1 MSKKGTEEKSPL
13 LYVVDDNDDINQ
25 AKQKM
30 YFENGRFHGITNGAT
45 AVFTQFPNYIGT
57 CWVTTA
63 ICGLVFFMLILLLF
77 SAISPNVIRVPR
89 CVPSN
94 DMDNTTIHLVH
105 AHHLPKEWTNSELD
119 IIDKIIK
126 NYPNYN
132 IHLILIEPQRHYSRF
147 DRRKRSIPKNMVA
160 KNVTSAV
167 NSTNDSKISSTEASV
182 MKKKRSFD
190 PFGMKFD
197 PAKFL
202 DMLLRGAL
210 IGNTGPKRSKRT
222 SADTSTT
229 VSTTSTTKM
238 VSTVNELLELYPNII
253 VENITYNQVFF
264 QSPLYAYWP
273 YLNDKLKVFAV
284 RVMQLW
290 QYGGLSFDL
299 NPPVGGGYIIRNASG
314 AGSGDKDVDIFHRHL
329 LKFIISDTDNNAR
342 SKKDIV
348 VADDEA
354 LHMESKI
361 PCHAFFGEILVSLR
375 KAQQTSTVKNIIQS
389 STKLFCRHY
398 ATNKDYCNANL
409 ILQ

>member
-1 MSKKGTEEKSPL
+1 MN
-13 LYVVDDNDDINQ
+13 LYSISNSM
-25 AKQKM
+25 K
-30 YFENGRFHGITNGAT
+30 Y
-45 AVFTQFPNYIGT
+45 YIGT

-77 SAISPNVIRVPR
+77 SAITPSAIRVPR
-89 CVPSN
+89 CIPSD
-94 DMDNTTIHLVH
+94 DMDNATIHLVH
-105 AHHLPKEWTNSELD
+105 VHHYPNEWTYSELN
-119 IIDKIIK
+119 IVDKIIK

-132 IHLILIEPQRHYSRF
+132 IHLLLIEPQHHYSRS
-147 DRRKRSIPKNMVA
+147 DRRKRNLPNNQNNITVA
-160 KNVTSAV
+160 KNVTTPV
-167 NSTNDSKISSTEASV
+167 NSVNGSKGSSTESSV
-182 MKKKRSFD
+182 IKRKRNLD
-190 PFGMKFD
+190 PFGMRFD

-210 IGNTGPKRSKRT
+210 IGNSGPKRSKRT
-222 SADTSTT
+222 PAATTTT

-238 VSTVNELLELYPNII
+238 VSTVDELLALYPNVI

-299 NPPVGGGYIIRNASG
+299 NPPVVGEDTIQNTSS
-314 AGSGDKDVDIFHRHL
+314 AGSGDKDADIFHRKL
-329 LKFIISDTDNNAR
+329 LKFIISDTDNIAG
-342 SKKDIV
+342 SKEDIV

-361 PCHAFFGEILVSLR
+361 PCHAFFGEILVRLR
-375 KAQQTSTVKNIIQS
+375 KAQHTSTVKDIIHS
-389 STKLFCRHY
+389 STKIFCRHY
-398 ATNKDYCNANL
+398 AVNKDYCHGNL